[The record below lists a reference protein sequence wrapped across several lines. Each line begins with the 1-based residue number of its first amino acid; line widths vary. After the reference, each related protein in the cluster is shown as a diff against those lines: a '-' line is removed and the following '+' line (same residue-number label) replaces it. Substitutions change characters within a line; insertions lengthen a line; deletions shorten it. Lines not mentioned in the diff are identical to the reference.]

1 MTVNVYTINYRK
13 GGVPMPEQSSQ
24 SIFRKKTLERI
35 SSPDQLTDYLRVTNP
50 GIWAVLI
57 AVILMLAG
65 LLGWST
71 IGTLETSVDVT
82 VTVTDHKAQVIS
94 SGTAQ
99 LEAVMPLRLFDHEY
113 TITSA
118 ETDAYGR
125 SVGLAQT
132 DLPDG
137 TYKGKAVTETIHPI
151 WFLLESR

>member
-1 MTVNVYTINYRK
+1 MA
-13 GGVPMPEQSSQ
+13 EQPSQ
-24 SIFRKKTLERI
+24 SVFRKKTLERI

-50 GIWAVLI
+50 GIWAILL

-71 IGTLETSVDVT
+71 IGTLETSTNVM
-82 VTVTDHKAQVIS
+82 VTVTDHKAQVVS
-94 SGTAQ
+94 SGSAE
-99 LEAVMPLRLFDHEY
+99 LEAGMPLRLFDQEY

-125 SVGLAQT
+125 SVGTAQV

-137 TYKGKAVTETIHPI
+137 TYSGKAVTESIHPI

>member
-1 MTVNVYTINYRK
+1 MDK
-13 GGVPMPEQSSQ
+13 QPSQ
-24 SIFRKKTLERI
+24 SVFRQKTLERI

-57 AVILMLAG
+57 TVILMLAG

-71 IGTLETSVDVT
+71 IGTLETSVNVT
-82 VTVTDHKAQVIS
+82 VTVTDHKAQVVS
-94 SGTAQ
+94 SSSAE
-99 LEAVMPLRLFDHEY
+99 LEAGMPLRLFDHEY

-125 SVGLAQT
+125 SVGMAQV

-137 TYKGKAVTETIHPI
+137 TYSGKAVTEAIHPI